1 MNENVTF
8 ALKWGLVLGL
18 AVFAAQKFLQ
28 AQAQKALPAPA
39 SEASETQAAEEPNVQ
54 PFCEA
59 FPDDPL
65 CSSFGG
71 AGEAWI

>member
-18 AVFAAQKFLQ
+18 AIFATQKFLA
-28 AQAQKALPAPA
+28 AQAHKALPVPA
-39 SEASETQAAEEPNVQ
+39 SESPSAQEPNANDQ

-71 AGEAWI
+71 SGDAWI